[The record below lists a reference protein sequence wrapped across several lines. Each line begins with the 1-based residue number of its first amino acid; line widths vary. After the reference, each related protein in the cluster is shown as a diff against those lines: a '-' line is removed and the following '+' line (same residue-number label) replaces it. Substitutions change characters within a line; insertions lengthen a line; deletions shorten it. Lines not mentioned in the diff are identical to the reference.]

1 MESVRAK
8 YNDEVTNLT
17 PKSCVD
23 QSDEKSQFALSKAFN
38 HNIINALNLCFRG
51 CRPIVNIFDTVTPII
66 TRRFN
71 NLKNIE

>member
-17 PKSCVD
+17 PKSCVV
-23 QSDEKSQFALSKAFN
+23 QCDEISQFVLSKAFN
-38 HNIINALNLCFRG
+38 HSIINALNLCFRG
-51 CRPIVNIFDTVTPII
+51 CIVNIFDAVTLII

-71 NLKNIE
+71 DLKKIE